1 MGEPANCVV
10 LRSEISPLC
19 VVDVVPIAVLLTVLY
34 DSIMTTV
41 RIIPTAGGPLEV
53 DGEATIVAPDG
64 TVIKETTKTYL
75 CRCGDSKSKP
85 FCDGSH
91 KSANW
96 SERIDL

>member
-19 VVDVVPIAVLLTVLY
+19 VVDVVPIAVLLTVVY
-34 DSIMTTV
+34 DSTMTTV

-75 CRCGDSKSKP
+75 CRCGASQSKP

-91 KSANW
+91 KRINW
-96 SERIDL
+96 SEES

>member
-1 MGEPANCVV
+1 MV
-10 LRSEISPLC
+10 LRSEIYPLS
-19 VVDVVPIAVLLTVLY
+19 VVDVVPIAVLLTVVY
-34 DSIMTTV
+34 DSTMTTV

-75 CRCGDSKSKP
+75 CRCGESKSKP